1 MIVAHARSSCIL
13 KAVCIVLHVAALL
26 QQAAAALS
34 LTDCVSSAAITI
46 EYNSVYVVQEDA
58 SVVQIA
64 YINGQTKSTAIDLGG
79 ADKIALAVAS
89 CDDSTCILTGNIITA
104 VLRLSRS
111 LLRYRISAR
120 LLTLLPCASLRSPR
134 RGSYHV

>member
-1 MIVAHARSSCIL
+1 
-13 KAVCIVLHVAALL
+13 
-26 QQAAAALS
+26 
-34 LTDCVSSAAITI
+34 
-46 EYNSVYVVQEDA
+46 
-58 SVVQIA
+58 VQIA
-64 YINGQTKSTAIDLGG
+64 YINGQTKSTAIDLGE
-79 ADKIALAVAS
+79 ADALAVAS

-111 LLRYRISAR
+111 LLRYRVSAR